1 VESVEGVLLT
11 IGVPSE
17 EMRQN
22 TELIAQ
28 GLKGALEHE
37 FKVAFTLHWI
47 VNPSL
52 TAEPAPVRRASQPA
66 PDEDPHHDLER
77 DDVSVVVNSAAD
89 HLITEMFPGA
99 EEIS

>member
-1 VESVEGVLLT
+1 
-11 IGVPSE
+11 
-17 EMRQN
+17 MRQN

-37 FKVAFTLHWI
+37 FKAAFTLHWT
-47 VNPSL
+47 VNAAL
-52 TAEPAPVRRASQPA
+52 ITEPAPVRRAPKA
-66 PDEDPHHDLER
+66 MADEEPNHRFER
-77 DDVSVVVNSAAD
+77 DDVAVVVDSVAD

>member
-1 VESVEGVLLT
+1 LLT
-11 IGVPSE
+11 IAVPSE

-37 FKVAFTLHWI
+37 FKVALTLQWT
-47 VNPSL
+47 VSSL
-52 TAEPAPVRRASQPA
+52 LVAEPAPPRRAPKPVTEE
-66 PDEDPHHDLER
+66 PDHAVEAEV
-77 DDVSVVVNSAAD
+77 DVSVVVDSVAD
-89 HLITEMFPGA
+89 HLITQMFPGA